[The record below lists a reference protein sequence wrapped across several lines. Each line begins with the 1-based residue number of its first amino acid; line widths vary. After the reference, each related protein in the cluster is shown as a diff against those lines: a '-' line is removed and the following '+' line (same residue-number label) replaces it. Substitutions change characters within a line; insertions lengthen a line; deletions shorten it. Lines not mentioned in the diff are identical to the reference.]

1 MFELWFLRYLTNIW
15 TFLWTIWTFLWAIFD
30 ILMDNFVRS
39 DERKNMSSGLIIC
52 CELSSSTFYS
62 NEAWNRMEFTDKSFF
77 TRSLLSYKSSAIAFG
92 HVSVYVLTTAAR
104 PVLCTVGLSA
114 TFWFVL
120 FRVFFSTFL
129 FIGKKKYCSVRTKK
143 LHKMKLKK
151 HIFFSKINYKFQT
164 GILISKL
171 SL

>member
-15 TFLWTIWTFLWAIFD
+15 TFLWAIFD
-30 ILMDNFVRS
+30 IFMDNFVRS

-52 CELSSSTFYS
+52 CELNSSTFYS
-62 NEAWNRMEFTDKSFF
+62 NEAWNRMEFTEKSYF

-114 TFWFVL
+114 TFWTWILHFGSFGQLRAV
-120 FRVFFSTFL
+120 RQKKIWVFFSYFL
-129 FIGKKKYCSVRTKK
+129 GYFFQ
-143 LHKMKLKK
+143 L
-151 HIFFSKINYKFQT
+151 FFS
-164 GILISKL
+164 
-171 SL
+171 

>member
-15 TFLWTIWTFLWAIFD
+15 TFLWAIFD
-30 ILMDNFVRS
+30 IFMDNFVRS

-52 CELSSSTFYS
+52 CELNSSTFYS
-62 NEAWNRMEFTDKSFF
+62 NEAWNRMEFTEKSFF

-114 TFWFVL
+114 RGYRELLDGRLRGQIVTIWKNNIFGKL
-120 FRVFFSTFL
+120 F
-129 FIGKKKYCSVRTKK
+129 
-143 LHKMKLKK
+143 
-151 HIFFSKINYKFQT
+151 
-164 GILISKL
+164 
-171 SL
+171 